1 MTSGAIEVIGSGRVR
16 DTQPADVTQ
25 PGGLSKDEIRRLVR
39 DRKNSVDVDAANF
52 ANSAN
57 SHEAKIVAAPKAPV
71 SDEVA
76 SSSWPELQM
85 FNEEVESEPYP
96 IDSLPPVMLHAV
108 LEVHEATQAP
118 LAMVACSAI
127 CATSAA
133 CQALIDVRRDEQ
145 LKGPVSLFFVVLGES
160 GERKSTVDS
169 FFSKPLKDFH
179 QRGAEK
185 SKQERKKHNA
195 AMAVWSAKCTAVENR
210 IKGIAAGKAKAG
222 SKDGGVSLAQL
233 EEQLAQLHLEEP
245 VAPLSPKLLITDIT
259 QEKLL
264 QQLGSEWPSCAMIA
278 AEGGIV
284 FGGRSLSKEN
294 QLSTLSTF
302 DSLWSGEFVQSSRKT
317 VDSFELDGVRM
328 TLSLQ
333 IQPAVFWEFVGNN
346 PTARNLGFFARCLF
360 AFPASTQGHRLY
372 KKQEACLPALDQ
384 FRERLAAL
392 LAIEPVMTDRRLT
405 PEAIPLSQEAMAAWI
420 ETHDTIER
428 QLAEGGDYIHVRD
441 FGSKA
446 AENVARLAA
455 VFQIVEPG
463 PIVAVSEQNIR
474 RARAVVEWHLAEAKR
489 CFSGAANSIDPIEK
503 DSRELLQWMIARAMA
518 TGLNTVP
525 TSEIGRSGPKRVR
538 LKEDR
543 SEPIKKL
550 IARGCVRDT
559 PHRSAYE
566 INPRLLSRE
575 RSND

>member
-1 MTSGAIEVIGSGRVR
+1 MTSNTIQVTENDSAPEDGPDDG
-16 DTQPADVTQ
+16 TQPAGFTADQ
-25 PGGLSKDEIRRLVR
+25 LRRLVTN
-39 DRKNSVDVDAANF
+39 RKNSVEVDAANF

-57 SHEAKIVAAPKAPV
+57 SHEARIVAAPKAPV
-71 SDEVA
+71 SDEVPA
-76 SSSWPELQM
+76 SSWPELQM
-85 FNEEVESEPYP
+85 FNEVAESEPYP
-96 IDSLPPVMLHAV
+96 IDSLPPVLRNAV

-169 FFSKPLKDFH
+169 FFIKPLKAFH
-179 QRGAEK
+179 QRGAEQ
-185 SKQERKKHNA
+185 SKQDLKKHNA
-195 AMAVWSAKCTAVENR
+195 AKAAWSAKCLAVEAR
-210 IKGIAAGKAKAG
+210 IKSKATGAAKAG
-222 SKDGGVSLAQL
+222 NKDEGVSLAQL
-233 EEQLAQLHLEEP
+233 EEQLAQLHQEEP

-259 QEKLL
+259 QEKLV
-264 QQLGSEWPSCAMIA
+264 QQLGSEWPSCALIA
-278 AEGGIV
+278 AEGGVV

-328 TLSLQ
+328 TLGLQ
-333 IQPAVFWEFVGNN
+333 IQPPVFWEFVSNN
-346 PTARNLGFFARCLF
+346 PIARRIGFFARCLV
-360 AFPASTQGHRLY
+360 AFPVSTQGNRLY
-372 KKQEACLPALDQ
+372 KRQQASLPALQ
-384 FRERLAAL
+384 GLHEKLAAL
-392 LAIEPVMTDRRLT
+392 LAMEPVMTDRRLT
-405 PEAIPLSQEAMAAWI
+405 PEAIPLSQEAMGAWI

-428 QLAEGGDYIHVRD
+428 QLAEGGNYIHVRD

-463 PIVAVSEQNIR
+463 PIVSVSEENIR
-474 RARAVVEWHLAEAKR
+474 RASAVVEWHMAEAKR
-489 CFSGAANSIDPIEK
+489 CFSGAAISSDPIEK
-503 DSRELLQWMIARAMA
+503 DARELLEWMIARAMA

-525 TSEIGRSGPKRVR
+525 TSEIGHNGPKRLR
-538 LKEDR
+538 LKEKR
-543 SEPIKKL
+543 SPAIDAL
-550 IARGCVRDT
+550 IERACIRKIPD
-559 PHRSAYE
+559 RSAYE